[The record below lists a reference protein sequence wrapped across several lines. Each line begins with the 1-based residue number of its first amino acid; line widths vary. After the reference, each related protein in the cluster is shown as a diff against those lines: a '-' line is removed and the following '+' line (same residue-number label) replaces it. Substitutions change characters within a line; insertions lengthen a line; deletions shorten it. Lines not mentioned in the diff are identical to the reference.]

1 MQIFTFKN
9 SMLIKFHFYKQDFIF
24 QFFFNLF
31 FFFPGK
37 LIQFIYLIYLGNI
50 RLSCSGRWRR
60 TRGALLGSQSSGTI
74 AIAHGNDAFTFSIRM
89 GTLVSS
95 LHEQRAAKAESIG
108 CLDWTLR
115 IVSPPLIVRSYYA
128 QTGGPFLDHRLNTH
142 PVWFQQETANG
153 QSRYHPSNEIWS
165 SIHSGIRLIYAT

>member
-1 MQIFTFKN
+1 MKIKALGSSRDNMQIFTFKN
-9 SMLIKFHFYKQDFIF
+9 SMLMKFHFYKQDFIF

-95 LHEQRAAKAESIG
+95 LHEQRPDKVPKAKAESIG
-108 CLDWTLR
+108 CRDWTLR
-115 IVSPPLIVRSYYA
+115 IVSPPTSCGPTTHKPAGHFLT
-128 QTGGPFLDHRLNTH
+128 TG
-142 PVWFQQETANG
+142 
-153 QSRYHPSNEIWS
+153 
-165 SIHSGIRLIYAT
+165 